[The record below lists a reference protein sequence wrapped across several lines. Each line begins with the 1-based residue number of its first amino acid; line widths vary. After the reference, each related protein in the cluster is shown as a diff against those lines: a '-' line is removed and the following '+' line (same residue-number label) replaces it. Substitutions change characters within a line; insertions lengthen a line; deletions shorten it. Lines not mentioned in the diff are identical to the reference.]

1 MIASWMLYAL
11 CVGGLITVA
20 ALAAERALMAAGR
33 PTRFVWAAALA
44 LTALW
49 PLGPTLLR
57 LVPAT
62 ARAVTVMP
70 FTIVVA
76 APPASADEV
85 AAAARALMIDRAL
98 IALWALASVVLAW
111 RLARGAMIVERA
123 RSAWKGGRVD
133 GVRVKLSANVGPA
146 VVGLRSMDVVL
157 PEWILSLD
165 EPLRA
170 LVLRHEEEHR
180 EARDPYLL
188 FGAALLMALMPWNV
202 ALWLQARR
210 LRLAI
215 EVDCDARV
223 LRAHPSAERYG
234 LLILTIAQRRSVAPT
249 LFAPMLSEP
258 ATNLERRILA
268 MRSTRK
274 TARLTAVGGAVVTV
288 GVLAFASSLQSAGT
302 SFERPAAVSPETIP
316 VKKARSV
323 DASGKPIE
331 VLKLD
336 AVKSTAEAAGPV
348 RGNAAPRYP
357 VMLRRAEVEGA
368 VMVRYSTDG
377 TGRVDPGSIQI
388 VSTTHELF
396 SNAVR
401 EAAATWRA
409 TPNSTIQTPVIFS
422 LANKSG
428 PELADP
434 ASHPAGALVVTATSL
449 AGDVSAGPTEVNAE
463 QPMFEFQIEKP
474 ATVAPGNRGPR
485 FPDELRE
492 AGVEGQVL
500 AQFVVDTEGHPI
512 VSTFKVLKSDHE
524 LFTQAVRDVLGDM
537 LFTPAEVGGRTVKQ
551 LVQMPFAFSLSRDSK
566 KP

>member
-1 MIASWMLYAL
+1 
-11 CVGGLITVA
+11 
-20 ALAAERALMAAGR
+20 
-33 PTRFVWAAALA
+33 
-44 LTALW
+44 
-49 PLGPTLLR
+49 
-57 LVPAT
+57 
-62 ARAVTVMP
+62 MP

-98 IALWALASVVLAW
+98 LALWVLASVVLAW

-123 RSAWKGGRVD
+123 RSAWKRGRVD
-133 GVRVKLSANVGPA
+133 GVRVRLSANVGPA

-165 EPLRA
+165 ESLRA

-188 FGAALLMALMPWNV
+188 FGAALVMALMPWNV

-234 LLILTIAQRRSVAPT
+234 LLILTIAQRRAVAPT

-258 ATNLERRILA
+258 TSNLERRILA

-274 TARLTAVGGAVVTV
+274 AARLTAVGGAVVTV

-302 SFERPAAVSPETIP
+302 SFAQPTAVSPETIP
-316 VKKARSV
+316 VKRARSV
-323 DASGKPIE
+323 DANGKPIE

-348 RGNAAPRYP
+348 RGNEAPRYP

-377 TGRVDPGSIQI
+377 AGRVDPGSIRI

-434 ASHPAGALVVTATSL
+434 ASHPAGAMVVTATSL
-449 AGDVSAGPTEVNAE
+449 AGDVSAGPAQMNPEK
-463 QPMFEFQIEKP
+463 PMFEFQIEKP

-485 FPDELRE
+485 FPDELRT
-492 AGVEGQVL
+492 AGVEGEVL

-537 LFTPAEVGGRTVKQ
+537 LFTPAEVGGQTVKQ
-551 LVQMPFAFSLSRDSK
+551 LVQMPFAFSLSKDSR